1 MVNRYQI
8 LTVAEDWDDAT
19 LTWNNAPLALE
30 NVSQAWVNP
39 RQLSPGESLFPGLAK
54 TWDVSRAVAQAYAQ
68 GQPLR
73 LAVYSADS
81 AYHSGKYFISS
92 DTGDWNEAGRPQLD
106 VTWGNP

>member
-1 MVNRYQI
+1 M
-8 LTVAEDWDDAT
+8 AEDWADAT

-30 NVSQAWVNP
+30 NVSQAWVAP
-39 RQLSPGESLFPGLAK
+39 RNSPGDVAK
-54 TWDVSRAVAQAYAQ
+54 TWDVTRAVAQAYTQ

-92 DTGDWNEAGRPQLD
+92 DTGDWNAMSRPQLD